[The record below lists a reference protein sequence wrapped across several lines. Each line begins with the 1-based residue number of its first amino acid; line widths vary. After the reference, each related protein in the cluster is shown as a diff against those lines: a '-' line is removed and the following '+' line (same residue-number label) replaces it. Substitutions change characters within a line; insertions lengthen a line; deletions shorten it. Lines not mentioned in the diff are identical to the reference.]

1 MKGLISIQNKF
12 NECLRWCLVIYLNS
26 ENKNPSKIGSIDI
39 EVAKKHFNGVKFP
52 VHRNDY
58 TKIEKKNLINVFGYE
73 DETTYCNY
81 TLKQSFEINV
91 DLLLL
96 SISEN
101 SHFVLIRYFNRFVA
115 NTTKNHC

>member
-1 MKGLISIQNKF
+1 MVFSHILKF
-12 NECLRWCLVIYLNS
+12 CKQKPI
-26 ENKNPSKIGSIDI
+26 KNWKYWYRSC
-39 EVAKKHFNGVKFP
+39 KKLHFNGVKFP
-52 VHRNDY
+52 VHRKYY
-58 TKIEKKNLINVFGYE
+58 TKIEKKIILINVFGYE

-101 SHFVLIRYFNRFVA
+101 SHFVLIRYFNRFVT